1 MAKENVANTDAERA
15 AALKAASAEPLM
27 DESGVESLDVQVIKR
42 AAYRKN
48 QDHLPRMSAK
58 YETLV
63 NMGCEDCML
72 DAEGAKRRYDVLP
85 EASRPAYFV
94 DVDVRRMVEK
104 FDL

>member
-1 MAKENVANTDAERA
+1 
-15 AALKAASAEPLM
+15 
-27 DESGVESLDVQVIKR
+27 
-42 AAYRKN
+42 
-48 QDHLPRMSAK
+48 
-58 YETLV
+58 
-63 NMGCEDCML
+63 ML